1 MVKVKTMNK
10 LKVNI
15 INQKELIFTV
25 IIIESLL
32 FIFACVLG
40 YFVRI
45 NPFFLIKFDIQSL
58 LYSVLFTLIL
68 LGTSFL
74 AINVLSKYIK
84 FFQHLKN
91 AYNEIAP
98 IAVTINFGGAL
109 IISVFSGFAEEFLF
123 RGILQSLFGI
133 IIASIIF
140 GLFHV
145 SSKKTL
151 SYGLYAIIIGFYFGL
166 LYHFTDNL
174 LVPIIVHCLNNFLSL
189 FYMRYY
195 YKKYIKK

>member
-1 MVKVKTMNK
+1 MIDKVEIK
-10 LKVNI
+10 
-15 INQKELIFTV
+15 QKELIMTV
-25 IIIESLL
+25 VVIESLL

-40 YFVRI
+40 YFTRI
-45 NPFFLIKFDIQSL
+45 NQFSLIKFDIQSL
-58 LYSVLFTLIL
+58 FYSVLFTLIL

-74 AINVLSKYIK
+74 AINILSKYIK
-84 FFQHLKN
+84 FFKNLKH
-91 AYNEIAP
+91 AYDEIAP
-98 IAVTINFGGAL
+98 ISANISFGGAL
-109 IISVFSGFAEEFLF
+109 IISLFSGFAEEFLF
-123 RGILQSLFGI
+123 RGVLQSLFGL

-151 SYGLYAIIIGFYFGL
+151 SYGLYTIIIGFYFGF
-166 LYHFTDNL
+166 LYYFTGNL

-195 YKKYIKK
+195 YKKYINK